1 MTDQSDSTK
10 GTVED
15 GREKREVGSPE
26 RTSGV
31 TDFAESVLLVETFG
45 AERGDGADV
54 GVDAKTAAGEG
65 AGRGR
70 EFTELENVFR
80 AFSKS
85 ISSERLRSGEAMSK
99 AL

>member
-10 GTVED
+10 GTIED

-26 RTSGV
+26 RTSGE

-54 GVDAKTAAGEG
+54 GVDAKTAAAGEG

-85 ISSERLRSGEAMSK
+85 ISSE
-99 AL
+99 